1 MRRKRNSLQKDSTI
15 MERNVLKREMMWVV
29 AVINPGRGCSKPLVT
44 VKKTIQSRTC
54 DEAAMIAEVSA
65 LEDAESVRVR
75 LQKLGP
81 EASEGLARTMARMV
95 LAGGQLKRAIDDLL
109 PLAIEAVLTRPNRA
123 SASRRLLLEAGNDA
137 VEAGLQLR
145 DAARRLEMLD
155 RLRPLLDPD
164 ATLPPIPDLDE
175 ATDRLSDTL
184 DRLAERLR
192 EVIEQEL

>member
-1 MRRKRNSLQKDSTI
+1 MQRR
-15 MERNVLKREMMWVV
+15 
-29 AVINPGRGCSKPLVT
+29 LVELEPKLAG
-44 VKKTIQSRTC
+44 VRL
-54 DEAAMIAEVSA
+54 DVRSA

-75 LQKLGP
+75 LQELGP

-109 PLAIEAVLTRPNRA
+109 PLAIEAVLTRSNRA